1 MRVGYNFDNNKVTW
15 NTAGPIPNTV
25 AEKWIT
31 KLHKDDLYMKQGLNV
46 QHKGNKYK
54 VYLSRYESI
63 YENFDHIKLL
73 SPDGILFVQE
83 VA

>member
-15 NTAGPIPNTV
+15 NTTGSIPNSV

-46 QHKGNKYK
+46 QHKGIKYK
-54 VYLSRYESI
+54 VYLSRYET
-63 YENFDHIKLL
+63 DGTWQLV
-73 SPDGILFVQE
+73 PDGILFVQE

>member
-15 NTAGPIPNTV
+15 NTARPIPNSV

-31 KLHKDDLYMKQGLNV
+31 KLHKDDLYMKQGLKV
-46 QHKGNKYK
+46 QHKGIKYK
-54 VYLSRYESI
+54 VYLCRYET
-63 YENFDHIKLL
+63 DGTWQLV
-73 SPDGILFVQE
+73 PDGILFVQE

>member
-15 NTAGPIPNTV
+15 NTAGSIPNSV

-31 KLHKDDLYMKQGLNV
+31 KLHLDDLYMKQGLNV
-46 QHKGNKYK
+46 QHKGIKYK
-54 VYLSRYESI
+54 VYLSRYE
-63 YENFDHIKLL
+63 NFDHIQLL
-73 SPDGILFVQE
+73 DPNGILFVQE